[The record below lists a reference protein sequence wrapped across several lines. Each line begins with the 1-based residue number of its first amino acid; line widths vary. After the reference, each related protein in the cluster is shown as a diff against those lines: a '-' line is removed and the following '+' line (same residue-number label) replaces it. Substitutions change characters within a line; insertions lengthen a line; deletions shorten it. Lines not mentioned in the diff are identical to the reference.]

1 MKRIAMLAT
10 ALQMIVGILVAG
22 VSPALAQDG
31 FQALLESDV
40 SAVEAKLQLTGDEK
54 SQVDAILQDGVKQ
67 RLAVLDKLGV
77 TYRKK
82 PSFGTL
88 LKLRSQM
95 DDIRTEQQTALAK
108 ILTENQMFVVD
119 QMATDSEQKFRA
131 VLLGS

>member
-10 ALQMIVGILVAG
+10 ALQMMVGILVAG

-54 SQVDAILQDGVKQ
+54 TQVDAILQDGVKQ
-67 RLAVLDKLGV
+67 RLAVLDNLGV
-77 TYRKK
+77 TYGKK

-88 LKLRSQM
+88 LKVRSQM

-119 QMATDSEQKFRA
+119 QMATDSEQKFRS

>member
-10 ALQMIVGILVAG
+10 ALQLIVGILAAG
-22 VSPALAQDG
+22 ASPALAQDG
-31 FQALLESDV
+31 FQALLEADV
-40 SAVEAKLQLTGDEK
+40 SAVEAKLQLAGNEK
-54 SQVDAILQDGVKQ
+54 TQVDAILQDGVNK
-67 RLAVLDKLGV
+67 RLAVLTSLGV
-77 TYRKK
+77 TYGQR

-108 ILTENQMFVVD
+108 ILSESQMFVVD
-119 QMATDSEQKFRA
+119 QMANDSEQKFRA